1 MRALLFLPLV
11 LLISSSAHRGEVCVL
26 VVALCGF
33 PCSTHPKQPAP
44 TQQPDVI
51 AAPVKEQLL
60 LHIMNHVFKKN
71 VWIRFLLLKRN
82 GGNYL
87 DMINCLKHVFI
98 HKSL

>member
-60 LHIMNHVFKKN
+60 LHIMNHVF
-71 VWIRFLLLKRN
+71 F
-82 GGNYL
+82 
-87 DMINCLKHVFI
+87 
-98 HKSL
+98 